1 MAKAKRYNQKQMK
14 KRLEADGWVNTGG
27 GKHVIKMSK
36 PGFKPITLPAA
47 HGETYSVSMSQ
58 GMLKHAGL
66 DDD

>member
-1 MAKAKRYNQKQMK
+1 MK